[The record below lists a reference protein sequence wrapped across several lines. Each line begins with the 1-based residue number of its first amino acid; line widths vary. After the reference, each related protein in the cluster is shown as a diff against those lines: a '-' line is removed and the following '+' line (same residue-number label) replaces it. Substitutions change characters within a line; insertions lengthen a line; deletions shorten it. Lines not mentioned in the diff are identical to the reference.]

1 MLQVWY
7 SFVMSIGFGFLFNI
21 QRRKIVWAGLS
32 GAIGWMVYLICR
44 RYAVDVIVST
54 LVGGIAVGLYSEVM
68 ARAIKTP
75 ATVISIIG
83 IVPLVPGIPSYLTVK
98 YLVERNFSMA
108 ASKAIETIGCAG
120 AIAFGIMLS
129 TGMVQMI
136 TRLTCKNKKG
146 CSNEKG

>member
-7 SFVMSIGFGFLFNI
+7 AFVMSIGFGFLFNV
-21 QRRKIVWAGLS
+21 QRRKIFWAGLS
-32 GAIGWMVYLICR
+32 GAIGWMVCLICR
-44 RYAVDVIVST
+44 RYAADVIVST
-54 LVGGIAVGLYSEVM
+54 LVGGVAVGLYSEVM
-68 ARAIKTP
+68 ARVIKTP

-98 YLVERNFSMA
+98 YLVEKDFAMA
-108 ASKAIETIGCAG
+108 ASKGIETIGCAG

-136 TRLTCKNKKG
+136 TRLTYKNKKG